1 MDFAIYRF
9 EKVKNLGSLSSQQ
22 KHVLRA
28 VETPNASPKYSP
40 FNRVLFGSPDAFL
53 GVKERVAEVKSN
65 GKKIRKDSV
74 LACEVLL
81 TASPEFF
88 KPRDFDREMEWL
100 KENVKW
106 LREEFGDENVVQAVV
121 HFDES
126 TPHIHAVVFPR
137 TKDGRLSCFEVFGG
151 PQDLAMRQTRY
162 AKAMEKFGLQR
173 GISKDKTKR
182 NHEEIRT
189 AYGKVLRDS
198 EESLKYRITR
208 AVSTEYRLPHP

>member
-22 KHVLRA
+22 KHVFRA
-28 VETPNASPKYSP
+28 VETPNADPKYSP
-40 FNRVLFGSPDAFL
+40 FNRLLFGSPDAL
-53 GVKERVAEVKSN
+53 QGVKDRIAEVKSN
-65 GKKIRKDSV
+65 RKKIRKDSV

-88 KPRDFDREMEWL
+88 NPRDSEHEMAWL
-100 KENVKW
+100 KENVRW

-126 TPHIHAVVFPR
+126 TPHIHAVIFPR
-137 TKDGRLSCFEVFGG
+137 TKDGRLSCFDVFGG
-151 PQDLAMRQTRY
+151 PQDLSMRQTRY

-173 GISKDKTKR
+173 GISKTKTKR
-182 NHEEIRT
+182 NHEAIRR
-189 AYGKVLRDS
+189 AYGKALRDS
-198 EESLKYRITR
+198 EESLKYRITKS
-208 AVSTEYRLPHP
+208 VSSEYRLPHP